1 MRKSQV
7 LGAIVAAGSYWI
19 AAAALAADEAAGHA
33 AADGHAAAAPNP
45 MAFEIVPY
53 ISSLVVFGLA
63 LFILS
68 RVAWPKILGGLQERE
83 KKIRDEIDSAERSRK
98 QAERALQEYEKAL
111 SEARAEASKM
121 LEAAKA
127 EQQKLAAELRAKT
140 ESEVNAMRDA
150 AKRDIDAA
158 RRAAVAEVYANM
170 AETATSVAARILGRE
185 LNSADQQSLVEQSL
199 GELQSVR
206 AN

>member
-1 MRKSQV
+1 MPSSIFNRAI
-7 LGAIVAAGSYWI
+7 GAFTAI
-19 AAAALAADEAAGHA
+19 APASLALAADPEPGEAAA
-33 AADGHAAAAPNP
+33 NP
-45 MAFEIVPY
+45 MSFEIVPY
-53 ISSLVVFGLA
+53 IASLVVFGA
-63 LFILS
+63 AFFILS

-83 KKIRDEIDSAERSRK
+83 KKIRDEIDAAERSRK

-121 LEAAKA
+121 LEAAKS

-199 GELQSVR
+199 GELHSVR

>member
-1 MRKSQV
+1 MRKSHV
-7 LGAIVAAGSYWI
+7 PGATIAAGSFWFG
-19 AAAALAADEAAGHA
+19 AVTLAADEAAGHA
-33 AADGHAAAAPNP
+33 EAAPNP

-53 ISSLVVFGLA
+53 IASLVVFGA
-63 LFILS
+63 AFFILS
-68 RVAWPKILGGLQERE
+68 KVAWPKILGGLQERE
-83 KKIRDEIDSAERSRK
+83 KKIRDEIDAAERSRK
-98 QAERALQEYEKAL
+98 QAERALQQYEKAL

-127 EQQKLAAELRAKT
+127 EQQKLAVELRART